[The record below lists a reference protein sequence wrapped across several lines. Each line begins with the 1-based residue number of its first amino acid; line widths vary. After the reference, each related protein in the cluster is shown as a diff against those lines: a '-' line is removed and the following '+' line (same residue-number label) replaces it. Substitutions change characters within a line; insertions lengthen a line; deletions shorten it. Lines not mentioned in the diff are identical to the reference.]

1 MFLRLFAKSMAVL
14 AITSAPVMADWGA
27 SAVSLGA
34 DTPGA
39 TGTVD
44 CAPGG
49 VTGAVWGTGTY
60 TSDSSICSAAVH
72 FGWITQAE
80 GGSVSFRH
88 VAGLDSYEGSV
99 QNGVNSSDYGSWTA
113 SFQVTGAAPLAGGP
127 APAVVDWGMTLDT
140 SGLSVEPGTIHTVS
154 CPPETGDFRT
164 IWGTD
169 VYTSD
174 SPICVAAVHR
184 GLINAASGGTVQ
196 FMALG
201 AQAAYGASERNG
213 VTSSDYPSWQR
224 SYVFQ

>member
-1 MFLRLFAKSMAVL
+1 MFLRLFMKSL
-14 AITSAPVMADWGA
+14 AILAVTSAPALADWGA
-27 SAVSLGA
+27 SAMSLGA

-44 CAPGG
+44 CTAGG

-60 TSDSSICSAAVH
+60 TSDSSICTAAVH

-88 VAGLDSYEGSV
+88 VAG
-99 QNGVNSSDYGSWTA
+99 
-113 SFQVTGAAPLAGGP
+113 FQITGAAPLAGGA
-127 APAVVDWGMTLDT
+127 APNVLDWSMTLDT
-140 SGLSVEPGTIHTVS
+140 SGLSVEPGTVHDVS
-154 CPPETGDFRT
+154 CPPASGASGA

-174 SPICVAAVHR
+174 SVICVAAVHR
-184 GLINAASGGTVQ
+184 GLITTDAGGPLRL
-196 FMALG
+196 MALG
-201 AQAAYGASERNG
+201 AQAAYGASTRNG
-213 VTSSDYPSWQR
+213 IASFDYPSWDR